1 MADEKNV
8 VEEVAETVIVDEK
21 EHGVLSDIWNGI
33 KKNWVQGLIGLG
45 TAVAS
50 FAGGYFLANRDHA
63 DSAEPEPNPEEVP
76 PFVEGGDLI

>member
-1 MADEKNV
+1 MDEKNV

-21 EHGVLSDIWNGI
+21 GGVFSDIWNGI

-45 TAVAS
+45 TAALT
-50 FAGGYFLANRDHA
+50 FAGGYFLGSNRDRA
-63 DSAEPEPNPEEVP
+63 DSAEPEPNPEEP